1 MGRKKIHVKEY
12 DRRPPKKEKE
22 TSWVEKA
29 ASKID
34 KGFKKDMAK
43 LEKDLRR

>member
-29 ASKID
+29 VAKMD
-34 KGFKKDMAK
+34 KSLKKDMAK
-43 LEKDLRR
+43 IDKDVRR